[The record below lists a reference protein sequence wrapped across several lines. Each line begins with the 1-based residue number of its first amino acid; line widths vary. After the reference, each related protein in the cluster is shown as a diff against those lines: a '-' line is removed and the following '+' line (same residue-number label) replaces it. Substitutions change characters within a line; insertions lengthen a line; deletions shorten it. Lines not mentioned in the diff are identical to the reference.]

1 MRRTPAAQAVPALLQ
16 AVAEHGDGYVRY
28 RALVLLTGF
37 NDPRTK
43 DAMRESMASPNDRL
57 RTVAYSF
64 LRAQS
69 RPGDGAGADWRA
81 REGTGRV
88 RPSGAGP
95 RARGARRRIL
105 GCSRSSI
112 RDVARGEDFFRG
124 AVIEALGDYKAQYAI
139 DAITTIAKLDG
150 PLQDDSAIA
159 LGRIGDKR
167 SLETL
172 AGLQRTA
179 PRPRQPAIA
188 AAICLLGVN
197 CDSHEPYLIETLK
210 FGDKNPGFQE
220 LLRGAAAG
228 LGALAISGRPS
239 AATALLDVGIPS
251 RDPTRAPVALALA
264 AVALR
269 NTPLML
275 QILEPRSDRPA
286 AIGLVA
292 EGFDMLEED
301 LDKERFFAFVRR
313 ILLGVRRRVGDQGAH
328 AVADRKSGFL
338 MDYRQSG
345 VDIDAG
351 NETVRRIKSLARA
364 TFTPGVLSEIG
375 SFGGLFALDPARLPG
390 TGPGLERRRRRH
402 QAQGRLH
409 ARQARHD
416 WRGPGQ
422 PLRERHPRAGRHA
435 ALLPRLPRDRP
446 PLARCG
452 RAGRDRRRARLP
464 RKRLCAHRR

>member
-1 MRRTPAAQAVPALLQ
+1 MRKVVRRPIFYRLLLVLAILSLMAVVRPLAAGPQAQTAPLIKEQEPSAPQAVSAEQLKAAIDKLGNLDYATRTNASRLVRRTPATQAVPALLQ

-43 DAMRESMASPNDRL
+43 SAMRESMASPNDRL

-64 LRAQS
+64 LEHNPDPTMVPALI
-69 RPGDGAGADWRA
+69 GALDKEQA
-81 REGTGRV
+81 EFV
-88 RPSGAGP
+88 RPALVRALAAHGSDP
-95 RARGARRRIL
+95 RVQQVL
-105 GCSRSSI
+105 I
-112 RDVARGEDFFRG
+112 RDVGRGEDFFRG

-167 SLETL
+167 ALETL

-179 PRPRQPAIA
+179 PKPRQPSIA

-197 CDSHEPYLIETLK
+197 CDSHEPYLIDTLK

-220 LLRGAAAG
+220 LLRAAAAG
-228 LGALAISGRPS
+228 LGALAINGRPS
-239 AATALLDVGIPS
+239 AATALFDVGIPS

-275 QILEPRSDRPA
+275 KILEARPDRPA
-286 AIGLVA
+286 AIALVA

-313 ILLGVRRRVGDQGAH
+313 SYWS
-328 AVADRKSGFL
+328 SGEAAATKAL
-338 MDYRQSG
+338 MQS
-345 VDIDAG
+345 
-351 NETVRRIKSLARA
+351 L
-364 TFTPGVLSEIG
+364 IG
-375 SFGGLFALDPARLPG
+375 SLDF
-390 TGPGLERRRRRH
+390 
-402 QAQGRLH
+402 
-409 ARQARHD
+409 
-416 WRGPGQ
+416 
-422 PLRERHPRAGRHA
+422 
-435 ALLPRLPRDRP
+435 
-446 PLARCG
+446 
-452 RAGRDRRRARLP
+452 
-464 RKRLCAHRR
+464 